1 MKRTLIFS
9 LLLFSGFSLIFG
21 IAPYIQIA
29 EFQGSAPDA
38 RETVISVLS
47 ESGYDILG
55 EYQPGKIEELYV
67 IAFTSPELIKLCQQS
82 ANKGMLAAAIK
93 VGLQQEGDVVKI
105 SVLNPEYLFY
115 AYFRELMED
124 TDFQSA
130 AISLS
135 DAVKKDLK
143 SVGDLSVPFGGD
155 EKVKDLIKYRYMAGM
170 PNFEKQVEL
179 GEFESFAKGVSHIQE
194 SLDAGKGNTVKV
206 FEIVDEEAG
215 IAVFGVGLS
224 DPETGEAH
232 FLPII
237 GEGHVAAMPY
247 EIILEHNKASMLHGR
262 FRFAV
267 HWPELKMG
275 TFTKI
280 MSSPGDVEEAMKAL
294 ME

>member
-38 RETVISVLS
+38 RETVISALKK
-47 ESGYDILG
+47 SGYEILG
-55 EYQPGKIEELYV
+55 EYQPGSIEEIYV
-67 IAFTSPELIKLCQQS
+67 IAFTNEDLIKLCQQS
-82 ANKGMLAAAIK
+82 AKQGMLAAAMK

-115 AYFRELMED
+115 AYFRDLMED
-124 TDFQSA
+124 TDFQST

-135 DAVKKDLK
+135 NAVKMDLK

-155 EKVKDLIKYRYMAGM
+155 EKVQDLMKYRYMAGM
-170 PNFEKQVEL
+170 PSFEKQVEL

-194 SLDAGKGNTVKV
+194 SLDAG
-206 FEIVDEEAG
+206 

-224 DPETGEAH
+224 DPETGEAY

-247 EIILEHNKASMLHGR
+247 EIIIEHNKASMLHGR

>member
-1 MKRTLIFS
+1 MKRTFIIGLFMFSSFS
-9 LLLFSGFSLIFG
+9 LLFG

-29 EFQGSAPDA
+29 EFQGSVEDA
-38 RETVISVLS
+38 RETVTSVLKRS
-47 ESGYDILG
+47 DYKILG
-55 EYQPGKIEELYV
+55 EYQPGNIDEIYV
-67 IAFTSPELIKLCQQS
+67 LAFTSQELIELCQRA
-82 ANKGMLAAAIK
+82 ANQGMFAAAMK
-93 VGLQQEGDVVKI
+93 VGFQKEGSVVKI

-115 AYFRELMED
+115 AYFRDLMED
-124 TDFQSA
+124 ADFQSI

-135 DAVKKDLK
+135 DAIKSDLK
-143 SVGDLSVPFGGD
+143 EVGDQAVPFGGD

-179 GEFESFAKGVSHIQE
+179 AEFASFGKGVAHIRE
-194 SLDAGKGNTVKV
+194 SLKTGKGNTVKV
-206 FEIVDEEAG
+206 YEIVDEQAG

-224 DPETGEAH
+224 DPEKGESH

-237 GEGHVAAMPY
+237 GESHVAAMPY
-247 EIILEHNKASMLHGR
+247 ELILEHNKASMLHGR

-267 HWPELKMG
+267 HWPELTMG

-280 MSSPGDVEEAMKAL
+280 MSSPGDVEDALKSL